1 MLKGLDK
8 LMKRDIAIIVQK
20 LKGGGA
26 ERTAANLSIALSEYY
41 NVHLIVFDGKEIKYP
56 YGGTL
61 HDVKIPPKDNY
72 IAKIVNVFKRSRAV
86 NRIKKKEGIVSSIS
100 LMDGANLVNV
110 LSKSGDI
117 VITSVRNQM
126 SQIRFKNK
134 LNRFLLCLQM
144 RFISRRS
151 KYIVALSKG
160 VEEDLIQNFGVPDNK
175 AVTIYNPC
183 DGDLLKKKA
192 LIHADSVSV
201 LSDHSVV
208 TIGRLEQQ
216 KGQWHLIR
224 AFAEVIKTV
233 HDAKLY
239 ILGEGSLGNKLK
251 QLTHE
256 LGLDEHIIFLGFI
269 EAPHAYVMMSRVFVF
284 PSLYEGL
291 GNALLE
297 AMACGTPCI
306 ATDCYSGPRE
316 ILAPGTKVIANLRDI
331 EYADYGIL
339 TAVGDKEHFNAT
351 EPLTKDEKQL
361 AKAMVVLLQN
371 DDIYQ
376 TYKEKGLK
384 RIKDFLP
391 EKIAESWKSLIE
403 NC

>member
-1 MLKGLDK
+1 
-8 LMKRDIAIIVQK
+8 MKRDIAIIVQK

-41 NVHLIVFDGKEIKYP
+41 NVHVIVFDGQEIKYP

-61 HDVKIPPKDNY
+61 HDIKIPPKDNY

-86 NRIKKKEGIVSSIS
+86 SRIKKKENIVSSIS

-110 LSKSGDI
+110 LSKSADI
-117 VITSVRNQM
+117 VITSVREPM
-126 SQIRFKNK
+126 SQSRCKTKI
-134 LNRFLLCLQM
+134 NRLLSYVQM

-151 KYIVALSKG
+151 KYVVAISKG
-160 VEEDLIQNFGVPDNK
+160 VEEDLIQNFGVPNNK
-175 AVTIYNPC
+175 IVTIYNPC
-183 DGDLLKKKA
+183 DGELLKEMA
-192 LIHADSVSV
+192 LAHADGTSI
-201 LSDHSVV
+201 LSKHSIVAV
-208 TIGRLEQQ
+208 GRLEQP

-239 ILGEGSLGNKLK
+239 ILGEGSLESKLK
-251 QLTHE
+251 QLVHE
-256 LGLDEHIIFLGFI
+256 LSLDEHIIFLGFI
-269 EAPHAYVMMSRVFVF
+269 EAPHAYVMGSRVFVF
-284 PSLYEGL
+284 SPLHEGL

-316 ILAPGTKVIANLRDI
+316 ILAPGTKVIGHLKNI
-331 EYADYGIL
+331 EYAEYGIL

-351 EPLTKDEKQL
+351 EPLTEDERQL
-361 AKAMVVLLQN
+361 VNAMLVLLQN
-371 DDIYQ
+371 DDVYQ
-376 TYKEKGLK
+376 MYKEKGLK
-384 RIKDFLP
+384 RIKDFSP
-391 EKIAESWKSLIE
+391 VKIAESWKSLIE